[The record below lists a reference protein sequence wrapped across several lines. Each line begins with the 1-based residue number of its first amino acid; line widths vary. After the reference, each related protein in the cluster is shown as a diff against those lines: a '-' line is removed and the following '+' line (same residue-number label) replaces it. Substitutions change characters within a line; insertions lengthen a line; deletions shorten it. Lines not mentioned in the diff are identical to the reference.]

1 MPDPTINP
9 GLTPAVRSALAA
21 VRRRIRAYVWIEG
34 IATLVAVVGI
44 AFWLGMALD
53 WMFEPSPTLRKCGGL
68 VIGIAAI
75 FVLYRYLLRRVF
87 VPITDTSAALL
98 LERRFPQLQDH
109 LITAVDVSRSSQ
121 AAADYHPQLIA
132 ATTQAAD
139 RAIANVRVPELFN
152 RGPLLRAVVAAALLV
167 VSIAVFALIS
177 RDAFGF
183 WLQRIA
189 LSEEPWPRRVQ
200 LEVVGFPADSGG
212 QRTHKLAQD
221 DDLELLVHASTEG
234 FQAPEEVEIRFRLAD
249 GRRGRDTLTRVGDAS
264 ANQGNFQLFRYEFK
278 HVTGDMDFDIVGGDD
293 RVRDL
298 HLKVVD
304 RPELYAIELECTY
317 PEYLHREPRRLPVTG
332 GMRIPEGTHLVL
344 HASSTKP
351 LTAARVH
358 AAQEK
363 EDKPLTIAKRRH
375 NKNSNGT
382 TATSLPMM
390 CSRST

>member
-1 MPDPTINP
+1 M
-9 GLTPAVRSALAA
+9 
-21 VRRRIRAYVWIEG
+21 RRRIRAYVWIEG
-34 IATLVAVVGI
+34 VATLVVVVGI

-167 VSIAVFALIS
+167 VSIATFALIS

-200 LEVVGFPADSGG
+200 LEVVGFPAIQAASAHTSSLKMTTWSCSFTPAPKDSK
-212 QRTHKLAQD
+212 RPTKSKS
-221 DDLELLVHASTEG
+221 AS
-234 FQAPEEVEIRFRLAD
+234 ASPMAAAAEIRSP
-249 GRRGRDTLTRVGDAS
+249 AS
-264 ANQGNFQLFRYEFK
+264 A
-278 HVTGDMDFDIVGGDD
+278 T
-293 RVRDL
+293 
-298 HLKVVD
+298 
-304 RPELYAIELECTY
+304 
-317 PEYLHREPRRLPVTG
+317 RRRT
-332 GMRIPEGTHLVL
+332 RATSSSF
-344 HASSTKP
+344 ATNSSTS
-351 LTAARVH
+351 LATWISTSSAA
-358 AAQEK
+358 
-363 EDKPLTIAKRRH
+363 TIACE
-375 NKNSNGT
+375 T
-382 TATSLPMM
+382 CT
-390 CSRST
+390 